1 MNILAVGDIV
11 GSIGLK
17 ELQKRL
23 QKVKSEYNVD
33 FAIVNGENAAEGMGI
48 TLKNFKDILSAGAD
62 CVTMGNHTWGKKEI
76 FSFIDEPK
84 LIRPANYPKSV
95 CGKGYNIYKCK
106 NKKIAVINA
115 LGRAEINIMLD
126 NPFEVVKQIVEKIKQ
141 EADIIMFDFHA
152 EATAEKKAMAYYLDG
167 EITAMF
173 GTHTH
178 TQTADEQ
185 ILEKGTAF
193 ITDIGM
199 TGPKDGVIGMDKN
212 AALKRFVTSLPEK
225 YKIATGDAMF
235 NSVLFEIDDNT
246 NKVANMKRINY

>member
-11 GSIGLK
+11 GEVGVK

-23 QKVKSEYNVD
+23 QKVKQKYNVD
-33 FAIVNGENAAEGMGI
+33 FTIVNGENTAEGMGI
-48 TLKNFKDILSAGAD
+48 TEKNFKDILAAGAD
-62 CVTMGNHTWGKKEI
+62 TVTMGNHTWGKKEI
-76 FSFIDEPK
+76 FKFIDNPK
-84 LIRPANYPKSV
+84 LIRPANYPKEV
-95 CGKGYNIYKCK
+95 CGKGYNVYRCK
-106 NKKIAVINA
+106 DKKIAVINA

-126 NPFEVVKQIVEKIKQ
+126 NPFAVVKDIVDRIKN
-141 EADIIMFDFHA
+141 EVNIIMFDFHA

-167 EITAMF
+167 EITAIF

-199 TGPKDGVIGMDKN
+199 TGPKNGVIGMDKD
-212 AALKRFVTSLPEK
+212 AALKRFITSLPEK
-225 YKIATGDAMF
+225 YKIASGEAIF
-235 NSVLFEIDDNT
+235 NSVLFEIDDKT
-246 NKVANMKRINY
+246 CKVKKITRIN

>member
-11 GSIGLK
+11 GTIGVK

-23 QKVKSEYNVD
+23 QKIKNDYNVD

-106 NKKIAVINA
+106 DKKIAVINA
-115 LGRAEINIMLD
+115 LGRAEISIMLD

-212 AALKRFVTSLPEK
+212 AALKRFVTSLPER
-225 YKIATGDAMF
+225 YKIATGEAMF
-235 NSVLFEIDDNT
+235 NSVLFQIDDET
-246 NKVANMKRINY
+246 NKVTKILRINY